1 MMTDDD
7 NLRWGSINFF
17 AALFS
22 SLVATIVSHSLL
34 RLVMVMAMV
43 LMVMVM
49 VMVLMVMMVMMITI
63 WSRNTV
69 IVMISIGCDDECGVI
84 MTLS

>member
-43 LMVMVM
+43 LLVMVM
-49 VMVLMVMMVMMITI
+49 VVVLMVMMITI